1 MAKVVAKR
9 KVRKNIAKGVVHI
22 KATFNNTLI
31 TITDTGGDTI
41 CTSSAGCVGFKGARK
56 STPFAASQAASRAAG
71 TAMRNGVREI
81 EVKVKGP
88 GPGRESAIAALQQ
101 AGLRIASIED
111 VTPLPHNGC
120 RPPKRRRV

>member
-1 MAKVVAKR
+1 MAKVATKR
-9 KVRKNIAKGVVHI
+9 KARKNVAKGVVHI
-22 KATFNNTLI
+22 KATFNNTMI
-31 TITDTGGDTI
+31 TITDSAGDTI

-56 STPFAASQAASRAAG
+56 STPFAASQAAARAAG
-71 TAMRNGVREI
+71 VAMRNGVREI